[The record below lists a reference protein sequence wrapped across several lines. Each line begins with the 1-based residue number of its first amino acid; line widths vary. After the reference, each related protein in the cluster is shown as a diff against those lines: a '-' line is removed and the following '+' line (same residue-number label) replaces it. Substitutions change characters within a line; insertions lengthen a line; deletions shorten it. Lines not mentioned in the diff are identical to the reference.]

1 MIEEVLKKKFVGDI
15 TIVLKNMSNKEEIL
29 EKKVQKLPFIINKLS
44 IVGHS
49 PADPIKNRPAAKS
62 CNARR

>member
-1 MIEEVLKKKFVGDI
+1 
-15 TIVLKNMSNKEEIL
+15 MSNKEEIL